1 MRPVQPAATTTTRR
15 RVLTGMGLSAAGLAL
30 RPALAADAAPGR
42 ARLRLLATSDVHVY
56 LHPYDY
62 YRDREDDTVGLAR
75 VATLVR
81 RAREEV
87 PNSLLLDN
95 GDFLQGSPIGDY
107 VAYEKGLAAGDLH
120 PMVAAMNELGIEAAT
135 LGNHEFNYGLE
146 FLERALAGGRFPFVL
161 ANVARGTA
169 LGASPRQDRTLVRP
183 YVILEREL
191 VDEAGGRHP
200 IRVGVIG
207 LTPPQIVVWDKAHL
221 EGNVAVRDIA
231 EAAAAWV
238 PEMREAGAD
247 LVVALS
253 HSGIAVGGPQG
264 AENASLHV
272 AGVEG
277 VDVVVTG
284 HQHQL
289 FPGPTFAG
297 IDGVDQAA
305 GRLRGKPAVMP
316 GFWGSHLGVVDLALA
331 RDGGAWR
338 VMDSAVETRPI
349 YERVDNKPRAL
360 VGSEEAILAVARP
373 AHEATLA
380 YVRRPVGRTSVPIQS
395 YFALVAD
402 DPSVQVVND
411 AQLWYARKLHAE
423 GPHRDLPLLAAAAPF
438 KAGGRGGPDYYTDVP
453 AGDLAIRNIAD
464 IYLYPNTLR
473 AVLVDGRTLK
483 EWLERSAGIFRRIDP
498 QGSGEQ
504 ALIDPAFPSFNFDV
518 IDGVTYEI
526 DVTRP
531 ARYAPDGALAEG
543 GAERIVNLRHEGRPV
558 EPAQRF
564 VVVTNN
570 YRAGGGGKFPGLDG
584 GNVVLEAPDLN
595 RDVVVRY
602 VKETGTIAPAADGN
616 WRLAP
621 TLGSAKVVFETGSG
635 AERYAAGRRDVARV
649 GPVEG
654 GFVRYEVRPA

>member
-1 MRPVQPAATTTTRR
+1 
-15 RVLTGMGLSAAGLAL
+15 MGLG
-30 RPALAADAAPGR
+30 G
-42 ARLRLLATSDVHVY
+42 T
-56 LHPYDY
+56 
-62 YRDREDDTVGLAR
+62 
-75 VATLVR
+75 
-81 RAREEV
+81 
-87 PNSLLLDN
+87 
-95 GDFLQGSPIGDY
+95 
-107 VAYEKGLAAGDLH
+107 GDLH
-120 PMVAAMNELGIEAAT
+120 PMVAAMNELGVEAAT
-135 LGNHEFNYGLE
+135 LGNHEFNYGLD

-161 ANVARGTA
+161 ANVARGA
-169 LGASPRQDRTLVRP
+169 VLAGSPRQDRTLVKP
-183 YVILEREL
+183 YVILDREL
-191 VDEAGGRHP
+191 VDDAGRRRP
-200 IRVGVIG
+200 VRIGVIG

-221 EGNVAVRDIA
+221 EGNVAVRDIRA
-231 EAAAAWV
+231 AAAAWV

-253 HSGIAVGGPQG
+253 HSGIAAGSAEG

-272 AGVEG
+272 AGVPG

-284 HQHQL
+284 HQHQV
-289 FPGPTFAG
+289 FPGGPGFAG
-297 IDGVDQAA
+297 IEGVDPTG
-305 GRLRGKPAVMP
+305 GRLMGKPAVMP
-316 GFWGSHLGVVDLALA
+316 GFWGSHLGLVDLVLA
-331 RDGGAWR
+331 RDGGSWR
-338 VMDSAVETRPI
+338 VLESRAEARPI
-349 YERVDNKPRAL
+349 YERVDSKPRAL
-360 VGSEEAILAVARP
+360 VASTESILAVSRP

-380 YVRRPVGRTSVPIQS
+380 YVRRPVGKTSVPIQS

-402 DPSVQVVND
+402 DPSVQIVND

-423 GPHRDLPLLAAAAPF
+423 GPHKDLPLLAAAAPF

-464 IYLYPNTLR
+464 VYLYPNTLR
-473 AVLVDGRTLK
+473 AVLVDGRTVK

-498 QGSGEQ
+498 AGEGEQ

-531 ARYAPDGALAEG
+531 ARYAADGALADA

-558 EPAQRF
+558 DPAQRF

-584 GNVVLEAPDLN
+584 SNIVLEAPDLN

-602 VKETGTIAPAADGN
+602 VKETGTVAPAADGN

-621 TLGSAKVVFETGSG
+621 TLGNAKVMFETGPE
-635 AERYAAGRRDVARV
+635 AERHAAERRDVAKL
-649 GPVEG
+649 GPADG
-654 GFVRYEVRPA
+654 GFVRYQVRAS

>member
-75 VATLVR
+75 V
-81 RAREEV
+81 
-87 PNSLLLDN
+87 
-95 GDFLQGSPIGDY
+95 
-107 VAYEKGLAAGDLH
+107 
-120 PMVAAMNELGIEAAT
+120 AT

-253 HSGIAVGGPQG
+253 HSGIAAGGPQG

-349 YERVDNKPRAL
+349 YERVDNKPKAL

-498 QGSGEQ
+498 QAGGEQ

-531 ARYAPDGALAEG
+531 ARYATDGALADA
-543 GAERIVNLRHEGRPV
+543 GAERIVSLRHGGRPV
-558 EPAQRF
+558 DPAQRF

-602 VKETGTIAPAADGN
+602 VKEAGAIAPAADGN

-621 TLGSAKVVFETGSG
+621 TLGGARVVFETGPG
-635 AERYAAGRRDVARV
+635 AERYAAERRDVARV
-649 GPVEG
+649 GPAEG

>member
-1 MRPVQPAATTTTRR
+1 
-15 RVLTGMGLSAAGLAL
+15 
-30 RPALAADAAPGR
+30 
-42 ARLRLLATSDVHVY
+42 
-56 LHPYDY
+56 
-62 YRDREDDTVGLAR
+62 
-75 VATLVR
+75 
-81 RAREEV
+81 
-87 PNSLLLDN
+87 
-95 GDFLQGSPIGDY
+95 
-107 VAYEKGLAAGDLH
+107 
-120 PMVAAMNELGIEAAT
+120 
-135 LGNHEFNYGLE
+135 
-146 FLERALAGGRFPFVL
+146 
-161 ANVARGTA
+161 
-169 LGASPRQDRTLVRP
+169 
-183 YVILEREL
+183 
-191 VDEAGGRHP
+191 
-200 IRVGVIG
+200 
-207 LTPPQIVVWDKAHL
+207 
-221 EGNVAVRDIA
+221 VRDIA

-253 HSGIAVGGPQG
+253 HSGIAAGGPQG

-498 QGSGEQ
+498 QAGGEQ

-531 ARYAPDGALAEG
+531 ARYATDGALADA
-543 GAERIVNLRHEGRPV
+543 GAERIVSLRHGGRPV
-558 EPAQRF
+558 DPAQRF

-602 VKETGTIAPAADGN
+602 VKEAGAIAPAADGN

-621 TLGSAKVVFETGSG
+621 TLGGARVVFETGPG
-635 AERYAAGRRDVARV
+635 AERYAAERRDVARV
-649 GPVEG
+649 GPAEG